1 MTVTSTYPRL
11 GSDSTRAFF
20 DTTSVKIPLSEQN
33 EVENCRGGP
42 NVAPTLAKAPEVCPN
57 RTGARPGDLA

>member
-20 DTTSVKIPLSEQN
+20 DTTSVKIPLSEQT

-57 RTGARPGDLA
+57 RTA